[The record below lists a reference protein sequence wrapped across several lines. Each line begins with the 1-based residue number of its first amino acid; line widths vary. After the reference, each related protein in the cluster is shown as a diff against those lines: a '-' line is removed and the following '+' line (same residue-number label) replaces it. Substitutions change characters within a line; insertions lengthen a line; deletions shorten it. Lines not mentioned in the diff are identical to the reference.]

1 MKKLTPRRPF
11 GMERK
16 NGKDWVVG
24 PGTTWLWV
32 NPTIFEAA
40 ICLNGAY
47 ADGFKAGVR
56 AAIRREKKR

>member
-1 MKKLTPRRPF
+1 
-11 GMERK
+11 MERK

-56 AAIRREKKR
+56 AAIRREKNR